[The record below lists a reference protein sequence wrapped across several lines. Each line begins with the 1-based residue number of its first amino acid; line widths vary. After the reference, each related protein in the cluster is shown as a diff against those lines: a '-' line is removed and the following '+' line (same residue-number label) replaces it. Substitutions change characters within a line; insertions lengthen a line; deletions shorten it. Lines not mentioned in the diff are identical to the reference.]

1 MDDQPKQPLAL
12 LLHRHSALRWREI
25 RKLAEI
31 HRNRRLSQS
40 IVRLVGGHH
49 SQRSTKGGTV
59 SIPSQGLLYSPLP
72 HGLLII
78 GDVLLRTA
86 NNRRCAIYA
95 PLILAQSVCDWRL
108 CSSARFAGRVLVCV
122 CACVCMRA
130 HARVCVCSI
139 LACCSGRAGC
149 GASAQ
154 GWRVGMDR
162 GSKPAAA
169 TCIVATCYVASTTAT

>member
-1 MDDQPKQPLAL
+1 MSAPSSSTRVGELVDCAACYAPLSDRSHTAPL
-12 LLHRHSALRWREI
+12 MTNRTAGAAAAPPRALRWREI

-59 SIPSQGLLYSPLP
+59 SIPSQGSV
-72 HGLLII
+72 
-78 GDVLLRTA
+78 VLAVATRTA

-108 CSSARFAGRVLVCV
+108 CSSARFAARVLVCV
-122 CACVCMRA
+122 
-130 HARVCVCSI
+130 RVCVCVCARACVCVFDPCVLQWSSRLWCFGSR
-139 LACCSGRAGC
+139 LASRNGP
-149 GASAQ
+149 
-154 GWRVGMDR
+154 W
-162 GSKPAAA
+162 
-169 TCIVATCYVASTTAT
+169 